1 MERYGGFTDNSVRK
15 LSVRRKKTESS
26 YSINLD
32 LIYIL
37 YLTLMVAQWLYYVVK
52 YV

>member
-1 MERYGGFTDNSVRK
+1 MERYGGFTDN
-15 LSVRRKKTESS
+15 SVRRKKTESS